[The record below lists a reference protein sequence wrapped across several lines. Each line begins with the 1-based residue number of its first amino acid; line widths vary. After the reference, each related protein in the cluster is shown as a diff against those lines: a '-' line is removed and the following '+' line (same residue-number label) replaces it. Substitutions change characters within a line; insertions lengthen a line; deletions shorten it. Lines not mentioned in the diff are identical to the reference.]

1 MKTLF
6 AFVAILASAAALAAG
21 SMLVSERTSGDKKIC
36 YYLDGTQTTVKAWG
50 VCPVLT
56 E

>member
-1 MKTLF
+1 MKTL
-6 AFVAILASAAALAAG
+6 AIIVLFASASVMAAG